1 MDTDRNADRN
11 WLSSQKCAH
20 NGQALN
26 QETNTLQKFPFYEYY
41 NGSAI
46 ANSYHYRYYAI
57 RYGPEN
63 VPVSG
68 EIHEAGSLIL
78 KYENNT
84 RSKFDRHRT
93 WSKNIL
99 KQKVFGKS

>member
-1 MDTDRNADRN
+1 MV
-11 WLSSQKCAH
+11 
-20 NGQALN
+20 ALLL
-26 QETNTLQKFPFYEYY
+26 TVIT
-41 NGSAI
+41 
-46 ANSYHYRYYAI
+46 I

-93 WSKNIL
+93 
-99 KQKVFGKS
+99 

>member
-1 MDTDRNADRN
+1 MDTK
-11 WLSSQKCAH
+11 LI
-20 NGQALN
+20 
-26 QETNTLQKFPFYEYY
+26 KFPKMCPQWPGFKSRNEHASEVSFYEYY
-41 NGSAI
+41 NGS
-46 ANSYHYRYYAI
+46 
-57 RYGPEN
+57 PEN

-93 WSKNIL
+93 WSKNI
-99 KQKVFGKS
+99 FETKSAW

>member
-1 MDTDRNADRN
+1 MCPQWPGFKSRNEHA
-11 WLSSQKCAH
+11 SEVS
-20 NGQALN
+20 
-26 QETNTLQKFPFYEYY
+26 FYEYY

-78 KYENNT
+78 KYVPNLTVTELEAKT
-84 RSKFDRHRT
+84 F
-93 WSKNIL
+93 L
-99 KQKVFGKS
+99 KQKVLGKS

>member
-1 MDTDRNADRN
+1 MDTK
-11 WLSSQKCAH
+11 LI
-20 NGQALN
+20 
-26 QETNTLQKFPFYEYY
+26 KFPKMCPQWPGFKSRNEHASEVSFYEYY

-93 WSKNIL
+93 WSKNI
-99 KQKVFGKS
+99 FETKSAW